1 MPDTPQKKMNH
12 SNGMYVH
19 PFLPWQKNYPHI
31 WPTSSVASGG
41 QQYKLRKDEDL
52 ENYEPFEGLKAQK
65 NNSSS
70 AGKPPAMEGYGGYGG
85 NDINGYDKDTVRNGA
100 NAFHQ
105 DDGFFDQPPSA
116 VVLNA
121 KVLPKVGGD
130 TIFAD
135 MEAAYNGL
143 SDKLKNQIHGMT
155 HTMDWQ
161 HAFPLWE
168 NEVRRRDKLENDD
181 GSFKRHV
188 DELKSKYP
196 PSVHPVVR
204 KHPVTGRLCINVN
217 RGFTAKINDMPRKE
231 GTDLF
236 RRLVRTAERPEYQAR
251 IQWQNVGDVVI
262 YDNRCTNHYA
272 VSDYGLMGP
281 RSLHHIALL
290 GEPTYDINGNEVTW

>member
-1 MPDTPQKKMNH
+1 MPNTPQKKMNH

-19 PFLPWQKNYPHI
+19 PFLPWQKNYPHV

-155 HTMDWQ
+155 HTMDW
-161 HAFPLWE
+161 
-168 NEVRRRDKLENDD
+168 
-181 GSFKRHV
+181 
-188 DELKSKYP
+188 
-196 PSVHPVVR
+196 
-204 KHPVTGRLCINVN
+204 
-217 RGFTAKINDMPRKE
+217 
-231 GTDLF
+231 
-236 RRLVRTAERPEYQAR
+236 
-251 IQWQNVGDVVI
+251 
-262 YDNRCTNHYA
+262 
-272 VSDYGLMGP
+272 
-281 RSLHHIALL
+281 
-290 GEPTYDINGNEVTW
+290 